1 MEGNEK
7 KKNGLG
13 RVFHIAGDILFF
25 ALITFVLFTLI
36 VSIAS
41 RKDGDDAATVF
52 GHQLRFVRSDSMAK
66 CDLTDVSG
74 YKIKS
79 IPVKSCVFIEVIPQD
94 EAKKE
99 EWLSSVRVGDVL
111 TFKYV
116 YTKQETITHRV
127 VEIEKKEGGYI
138 ITLEGD
144 NKSSESGVMQQVI
157 DTSQTDSPNYII
169 GRVCGKSYVLGL
181 LVYAF
186 RSPVGIVC
194 LIIIPCVII
203 IIMQVLRLVRVFGAE
218 KKETTETAKD
228 KENEIEDLKR
238 QIELLKQSV
247 KSEAAENETAEPLQA
262 EEPIRQAP
270 PDSGNGGKS
279 AENGQSDDR

>member
-1 MEGNEK
+1 MEEAEK

-25 ALITFVLFTLI
+25 ALIAFVLFTLI

-66 CDLTDVSG
+66 CDLTDVSD

-111 TFKYV
+111 TFK
-116 YTKQETITHRV
+116 
-127 VEIEKKEGGYI
+127 
-138 ITLEGD
+138 
-144 NKSSESGVMQQVI
+144 
-157 DTSQTDSPNYII
+157 
-169 GRVCGKSYVLGL
+169 
-181 LVYAF
+181 
-186 RSPVGIVC
+186 
-194 LIIIPCVII
+194 
-203 IIMQVLRLVRVFGAE
+203 
-218 KKETTETAKD
+218 
-228 KENEIEDLKR
+228 
-238 QIELLKQSV
+238 
-247 KSEAAENETAEPLQA
+247 
-262 EEPIRQAP
+262 
-270 PDSGNGGKS
+270 
-279 AENGQSDDR
+279 